1 MGHCPKMMETL
12 FIRPAKYRPY
22 NNFRMYK
29 VNIFL
34 EKYQFK
40 NSFLTGYWI
49 WSIRIDQNN
58 KKIILNDS
66 LFLQLTLIIMEWRI
80 AIKNSAHRINWKL
93 RILGMLGVIQKHVQ
107 LRMQT
112 SFFVQTLI
120 KYSTKFQF
128 TDHRLWMTSILYV
141 YVVYS
146 LLQPWSYDTDSSLN
160 WLYKYIF
167 GRPVQA

>member
-49 WSIRIDQNN
+49 WSIWIDQNN
-58 KKIILNDS
+58 IINNCKWLFIFTTDIDNYGMEDCNQKLCSQNQLKTANYRNAWCYTKTCPTECANIVLRSDPNQILYKIPIYWSQTLND
-66 LFLQLTLIIMEWRI
+66 IDI
-80 AIKNSAHRINWKL
+80 
-93 RILGMLGVIQKHVQ
+93 VC
-107 LRMQT
+107 
-112 SFFVQTLI
+112 
-120 KYSTKFQF
+120 
-128 TDHRLWMTSILYV
+128 
-141 YVVYS
+141 
-146 LLQPWSYDTDSSLN
+146 
-160 WLYKYIF
+160 
-167 GRPVQA
+167 